1 METKNDLI
9 KTLKEQIIVIAKKQK
24 KEGEKEKRSAEI
36 DQLRELIS

>member
-9 KTLKEQIIVIAKKQK
+9 KTLKEQIIVVAKKQK

>member
-9 KTLKEQIIVIAKKQK
+9 KTLKEQIIVITKKYK